1 MARFLLILL
10 SIITVGL
17 VSSIY
22 SATFQTV
29 VEIFFS
35 NEFKEVTGYFINTLW
50 GVALMSILCSILPWK
65 FDKTGKVLFWLS
77 IIIWLITAAFN
88 YRFSYFPAKW
98 YEIGF
103 SIATTFWFR
112 YRILRYSFNITC
124 SRITMKVLDKSD
136 IDFTK
141 HSLIYLLVYAAFHFI
156 MYTIFI
162 YSFFYVLNLPWW
174 GVLIV
179 SFLGVIIIQP
189 FIYAGRRLSDW
200 LNEKYSPHPSFVR
213 ITKDISIASTLIILV
228 PLAIKAFVAP
238 NDFGFFMSGA
248 LYLALFNVIRL
259 LGVSL
264 WSFNTS
270 FQSAFHTA
278 KAQNKTIF
286 TFQPL
291 GGEDKTQYEIQNMQI
306 AELKHS
312 DELNS

>member
-1 MARFLLILL
+1 MTRFLLILL
-10 SIITVGL
+10 SIITIAL
-17 VSSIY
+17 VSSIF
-22 SATFQTV
+22 SATFETA

-35 NEFKEVTGYFINTLW
+35 KEFKEVTGYFIQTLW
-50 GVALMSILCSILPWK
+50 GVAIMSILCSILPWN
-65 FDKTGKVLFWLS
+65 FYKTGKVLFWIS
-77 IIIWLITAAFN
+77 FIFWLIIAAFN
-88 YRFSYFPAKW
+88 YHFKYFPAKW

-103 SIATTFWFR
+103 SIATTLWFR

-141 HSLIYLLVYAAFHFI
+141 HSLIYLLVYTAFHFI
-156 MYTIFI
+156 MYIIFI
-162 YSFFYVLNLPWW
+162 FSFFYVLNLAWW

-179 SFLGVIIIQP
+179 SFLGVFISLP
-189 FIYAGRRLSDW
+189 FIYAGQRLSDW
-200 LNEKYSPHPSFVR
+200 LNEKISPHPSFVR

-228 PLAIKAFVAP
+228 PLAIKAFIAP
-238 NDFGFFMSGA
+238 NDFGFFMQGA
-248 LYLALFNVIRL
+248 LYLALFNVIRF

-278 KAQNKTIF
+278 NAQNKTVF
-286 TFQPL
+286 TFKPL
-291 GGEDKTQYEIQNMQI
+291 GEDETQYEIQNMQI